1 MSDVQQEMLQEIQRL
16 HIRVETLNKEVE
28 ESLQQFC
35 MTFEISLNDL
45 V

>member
-16 HIRVETLNKEVE
+16 HIRVETLNKELE

-35 MTFEISLNDL
+35 TTFEINLNDL
-45 V
+45 A